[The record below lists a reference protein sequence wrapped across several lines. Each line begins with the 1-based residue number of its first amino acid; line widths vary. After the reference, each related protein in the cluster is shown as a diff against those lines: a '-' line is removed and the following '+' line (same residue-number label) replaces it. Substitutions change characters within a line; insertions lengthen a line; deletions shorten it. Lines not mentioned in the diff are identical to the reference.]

1 MSTTNKEPTIQ
12 VYAPDG
18 RLITQSKNPI
28 WTRALFNRERFYDKK
43 GNVKN
48 WDLYDQPQYEKR
60 YQKFAAARYEKWVDG
75 TDVISLKDPYSLVHK
90 RMFESSY
97 RGDGTVSGCVDGKVR
112 FTLGQRTKT
121 VVDITQEFTAS
132 ESEERQ
138 QAVSDLSEN
147 PEAQKLLT
155 MVDEIHR
162 KCHFHQH
169 LFAAMTQSMVGGRSA
184 IMIEKD
190 TQRLPARLKLL
201 NWQKLGRVFVDK
213 STWEFLGVEY
223 EDRTLKDEKGPL
235 TADEIIYLP
244 RRNYHITPDSLYY
257 GTSDLESVVHLSET
271 NRLIDQIDTKEIARA
286 MWAPFTIVYVPPDT
300 DDQTLSDI
308 QKDFYPGTV
317 NFTTSD
323 IKAETL
329 QQKVDIAGIVQ
340 LRESNERRIV
350 RNLRIPSFVAGF
362 EEITNRATA
371 EEVMLAWT
379 NSELA
384 TERTWLR
391 DFVEPQWLDPMVEV
405 VFGDE
410 FITETLGKISIQ
422 RREFKLKLEFENV
435 ELETLKDKSEA
446 LLPMY
451 DRHLVTPEKMLEM
464 TGMGDQ
470 TEEVRKRME
479 EMQAKEEEAAQQ
491 QLELQKQAINVRA
504 QSQVNQFKQK
514 KPELKGQMYTGVS
527 QQKAASID
535 ALSAQSEFLSKL
547 AAEEMELRVQLRKKQ
562 LALTDKID
570 HGIEKT
576 LREAM

>member
-1 MSTTNKEPTIQ
+1 M
-12 VYAPDG
+12 VVAPDG
-18 RLITQSKNPI
+18 RMIKQSKKPVWMRSPLNKEN
-28 WTRALFNRERFYDKK
+28 LYDKK
-43 GNVKN
+43 GRVKN
-48 WDLYDQPQYEKR
+48 WNLYDQPVFDRQF
-60 YQKFAAARYEKWVDG
+60 QKFSSARYETWVDG
-75 TDVISLKDPYSLVHK
+75 TEVISLKDPYNLVHK

-112 FTLGQRTKT
+112 FTLGQRTRT
-121 VVDITQEFTAS
+121 VVDITQEFTAADS
-132 ESEERQ
+132 EQRE
-138 QAVSDLSEN
+138 QAISNLSEN
-147 PEAQKLLT
+147 AEAQKLLT

-162 KCHFHQH
+162 KVHFHQH
-169 LFAAMTQSMVGGRSA
+169 LFAAMTQSMVGGRAA
-184 IMIEKD
+184 ILVEKD
-190 TQRLPARLKLL
+190 AQRLPARLKLL

-223 EDRTLKDEKGPL
+223 QDRTQQEGPL

-286 MWAPFTIVYVPPDT
+286 MWAPFTVVYVPPDT
-300 DDQTLSDI
+300 DEQTLEEI
-308 QKDFYPGTV
+308 QNDFYPGTV

-323 IKAETL
+323 LKAEVL

-391 DFVEPQWLDPMVEV
+391 DFIEPQWLDPMVEV
-405 VFGDE
+405 VFGDD
-410 FITETLGKISIQ
+410 FITETLGEVSIQ

-451 DRHLVTPEKMLEM
+451 DRHLITVPKFLEM

-470 TEEVRKRME
+470 TEEVQKRME
-479 EMQAKEEEAAQQ
+479 EMLAKEEEQRQENIAIQKEAIHARAA
-491 QLELQKQAINVRA
+491 
-504 QSQVNQFKQK
+504 SQVNQFKQK

-527 QQKAASID
+527 QQKAASIAAQEAAEFQHSETMRKLQREEAELRLALRRKQM
-535 ALSAQSEFLSKL
+535 ALSDMIEGGIKSTLAQG
-547 AAEEMELRVQLRKKQ
+547 M
-562 LALTDKID
+562 
-570 HGIEKT
+570 
-576 LREAM
+576 

>member
-1 MSTTNKEPTIQ
+1 M

-18 RLITQSKNPI
+18 RLIEQSKKPI
-28 WTRALFNRERFYDKK
+28 WSRAAFGNRK
-43 GNVKN
+43 VKN
-48 WDLYDQPQYEKR
+48 LYDQPAYDR
-60 YQKFAAARYEKWVDG
+60 TYQKFASAKYETWVDG
-75 TDVISLKDPYSLVHK
+75 TEVISLKDPYNLVHK

-121 VVDITQEFTAS
+121 VVDITEEFTAT

-138 QAVSDLSEN
+138 EAVSQLSEN
-147 PEAQKLLT
+147 KEAQRLLT

-169 LFAAMTQSMVGGRSA
+169 LFAAMTQSMVGGRAA
-184 IMIEKD
+184 ILVEKD
-190 TQRLPARLKLL
+190 AQRLPARLKLL

-223 EDRTLKDEKGPL
+223 QDRTQQEGPL

-300 DDQTLSDI
+300 DEQTLQEI

-329 QQKVDIAGIVQ
+329 QQKVDITGIVA

-391 DFVEPQWLDPMVEV
+391 DFIEPQWLDPMIEV
-405 VFGDE
+405 VFGDD
-410 FITETLGKISIQ
+410 FITERIGEVSIQ

-451 DRHLVTPEKMLEM
+451 DRHLVTPEKFLEM

-479 EMQAKEEEAAQQ
+479 EQLQKEEEQRQENIAIQKEAIHARAA
-491 QLELQKQAINVRA
+491 
-504 QSQVNQFKQK
+504 SQVNQFKQK

-527 QQKAASID
+527 QQKAASIAD
-535 ALSAQSEFLSKL
+535 AEFQHSEAMRKLQREEAELRIALRRKQMALSDMIEGGIKNTLSS
-547 AAEEMELRVQLRKKQ
+547 
-562 LALTDKID
+562 
-570 HGIEKT
+570 
-576 LREAM
+576 AM